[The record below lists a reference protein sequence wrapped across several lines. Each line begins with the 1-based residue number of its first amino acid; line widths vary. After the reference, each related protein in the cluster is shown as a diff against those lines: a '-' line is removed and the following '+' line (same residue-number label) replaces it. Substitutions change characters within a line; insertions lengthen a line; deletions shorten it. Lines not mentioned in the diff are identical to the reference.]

1 MSKSV
6 IKKTKEKGRK
16 HTKLLCISKTW
27 NIRCARYMEILLSQR
42 LFVCVSGTRLEREN
56 RSSIPFRPGPCVSR
70 PKRETI
76 IYFFISFRIVERI
89 LLNRD
94 EEENSSF
101 FNPFTTPALD
111 VNETRQ
117 SPVIAPPMIFH
128 EMEVEEKS
136 IVVDPQMRRKI
147 ILKSV
152 ESQFIRTQQLVCFI
166 STRGIH
172 WCVGLILADR
182 HPVCIPLNG

>member
-42 LFVCVSGTRLEREN
+42 LFVCVSGTRLDASRERESLLHSLPSWTL
-56 RSSIPFRPGPCVSR
+56 RFSSQTRNDHL
-70 PKRETI
+70 
-76 IYFFISFRIVERI
+76 FFISFRIVERI

-94 EEENSSF
+94 EKENSSF

-128 EMEVEEKS
+128 EMEVEE
-136 IVVDPQMRRKI
+136 
-147 ILKSV
+147 
-152 ESQFIRTQQLVCFI
+152 
-166 STRGIH
+166 
-172 WCVGLILADR
+172 
-182 HPVCIPLNG
+182 

>member
-136 IVVDPQMRRKI
+136 IVADPQMRRKI

>member
-1 MSKSV
+1 MRAIYGNIV
-6 IKKTKEKGRK
+6 EPT
-16 HTKLLCISKTW
+16 TLCLRFRNTS
-27 NIRCARYMEILLSQR
+27 RRVAR
-42 LFVCVSGTRLEREN
+42 ERESLLHSLPSWTL
-56 RSSIPFRPGPCVSR
+56 RFSSQTRNDHL
-70 PKRETI
+70 
-76 IYFFISFRIVERI
+76 FFISFRIVERI

-147 ILKSV
+147 IIKSV
-152 ESQFIRTQQLVCFI
+152 ESQFIRTQQLVCFMLY
-166 STRGIH
+166 SRNTLVRRFNLG
-172 WCVGLILADR
+172 W
-182 HPVCIPLNG
+182 

>member
-1 MSKSV
+1 MS
-6 IKKTKEKGRK
+6 
-16 HTKLLCISKTW
+16 
-27 NIRCARYMEILLSQR
+27 SQ
-42 LFVCVSGTRLEREN
+42 TRNDHL
-56 RSSIPFRPGPCVSR
+56 
-70 PKRETI
+70 
-76 IYFFISFRIVERI
+76 FFISFRIVERI

-136 IVVDPQMRRKI
+136 IVADPQMRRKI
-147 ILKSV
+147 IIKSV
-152 ESQFIRTQQLVCFI
+152 ESQFIRTQQLVCFMLY
-166 STRGIH
+166 SRNTLVRRFNLG
-172 WCVGLILADR
+172 
-182 HPVCIPLNG
+182 

>member
-1 MSKSV
+1 MRAIYGNIVEPTTLCLRFRNTSRRVARERESLLHSLPSWTLRV
-6 IKKTKEKGRK
+6 VPNEK
-16 HTKLLCISKTW
+16 
-27 NIRCARYMEILLSQR
+27 R
-42 LFVCVSGTRLEREN
+42 LFIFYIVSYCRTNTFKPRRRG
-56 RSSIPFRPGPCVSR
+56 
-70 PKRETI
+70 K
-76 IYFFISFRIVERI
+76 FF
-89 LLNRD
+89 
-94 EEENSSF
+94 F

-128 EMEVEEKS
+128 EMEVEKKS

-147 ILKSV
+147 IIKSV
-152 ESQFIRTQQLVCFI
+152 ESQFIKTQQLVCFI